1 MLQPKR
7 FHTQVQVHK
16 INMGILAD
24 YRQLGILVTG
34 GAIKLLKMVLKLSA
48 TNNWELVIMNYE

>member
-7 FHTQVQVHK
+7 FHTQVEEHK

-24 YRQLGILVTG
+24 SRKIGILVMV
-34 GAIKLLKMVLKLSA
+34 GAIKLLKMLLKGA
-48 TNNWELVIMNYE
+48 VAHG